1 MITANSLRRGERE
14 ESGARPSLNIES
26 MMSYNSVIV
35 DTINRILD
43 ECCKEGDFE
52 FSSDDEATP
61 TERKPVF
68 TEEEYQRLLRRH
80 KKRRRM
86 KKVNIMYTY
95 HVTLSSLP
103 PLPPLCQ
110 LDPDLNTCGITL
122 ASIAGG
128 TSSSSSA
135 AIKTEHH
142 PPPPSPSNNSKLCYY

>member
-1 MITANSLRRGERE
+1 MITANSLRRGEGE
-14 ESGARPSLNIES
+14 ESGARLNLNIES
-26 MMSYNSVIV
+26 MMSHDNVIV

-86 KKVNIMYTY
+86 KKVNDYYTY

-103 PLPPLCQ
+103 PLPP
-110 LDPDLNTCGITL
+110 
-122 ASIAGG
+122 
-128 TSSSSSA
+128 SSLPVGS
-135 AIKTEHH
+135 
-142 PPPPSPSNNSKLCYY
+142 

>member
-1 MITANSLRRGERE
+1 MITANSLRRGEGE
-14 ESGARPSLNIES
+14 ESGARLNLNIES
-26 MMSYNSVIV
+26 MMSHDNVIV

-86 KKVNIMYTY
+86 KKVNICIQLYIPCY
-95 HVTLSSLP
+95 PFLSS
-103 PLPPLCQ
+103 
-110 LDPDLNTCGITL
+110 
-122 ASIAGG
+122 S
-128 TSSSSSA
+128 
-135 AIKTEHH
+135 
-142 PPPPSPSNNSKLCYY
+142 PPSPSSLPVGS